1 MIVGGDIMTRK
12 TKRAFYALMI
22 VFMLMGGS
30 SCATTAGVG
39 FGYHVPVTS
48 RIGTGIYFGI
58 GF

>member
-1 MIVGGDIMTRK
+1 MTRK
-12 TKRAFYALMI
+12 IKRAFYALMI

-48 RIGTGIYFGI
+48 RIGTGIYFGF